1 MTSTLNEAL
10 TSADAQERAAAAGA
24 LIEHHEDGLRA
35 ARRVRDDAIRE
46 MVGDCGPA
54 ETARRTGL
62 SLSSVR
68 VIKGR
73 A

>member
-1 MTSTLNEAL
+1 M
-10 TSADAQERAAAAGA
+10 AAAGA
-24 LIEHHEDGLRA
+24 LIEHHEDGLRG
-35 ARRVRDDAIRE
+35 ARRVRDDAIRAL
-46 MVGDCGPA
+46 VTQHGPA

-73 A
+73 S